1 MGFKND
7 ICIMAPKMED
17 LVESEFLG
25 LSIIDKCRLA
35 ASQNLTNIQY
45 WFESRVDD
53 SNPGG
58 RSDCLG

>member
-1 MGFKND
+1 MGFKNG

-17 LVESEFLG
+17 LVESEVLG

-35 ASQNLTNIQY
+35 ASQNLTK
-45 WFESRVDD
+45 FESKVDE